1 MGVRPTPDL
10 EVGFMPRFADKR
22 LHPLDLLTTSTRSE
36 ITSALGK
43 TERAYVVDSL
53 VDPSGYRKYRTDLAD
68 LIGASGF
75 TLGEDA
81 PTVGTAT
88 VSVWVRSN
96 GSRPR

>member
-1 MGVRPTPDL
+1 MRPTPGL

-22 LHPLDLLTTSTRSE
+22 LHPLDLLTSSTRSE

-53 VDPSGYRKYRTDLAD
+53 VDPRGYRKYRTDLAN

-75 TLGEDA
+75 TLEKRSG
-81 PTVGTAT
+81 VGTAT

-96 GSRPR
+96 GSQPR